1 MSVINTP
8 QPIHEQIFAFAQHLG
23 CPDDQIPEEMN
34 QFFSLKVRKQRTK
47 KAKAPKVDMPQ
58 CCARVWDHKN
68 EDGTVVPGV
77 GGCCSKASTGETF
90 EFNGQTF
97 HFCKRHCAHFNNNP
111 ELAVNPRFARTEVHG
126 IKSQAKA
133 TKLGFEDWKPVLWL
147 GVAKDSTGAV
157 IERPLPSDCV
167 GEFSDQPLRW
177 RDMKHSRKA
186 RKTSKKPKK
195 QNKKEVAEVVEVAE
209 IDEVEELTDAVEAL
223 TIDNKDKTEDVK
235 ETVEET
241 TQDNAELT
249 ATEEG
254 NESSDS
260 SDEDEDEDD
269 ATELEAFTDKESGNT
284 FYVDLKSLK
293 VYNHVNGDFE
303 EVGTIK
309 PRKQGVKPYIKD
321 DKLRKGTLQLKK
333 EADSSSDSDSDDE

>member
-34 QFFSLKVRKQRTK
+34 KFFSLKVRKQRTK

-68 EDGTVVPGV
+68 EDGTVVPGI

-97 HFCKRHCAHFNNNP
+97 HFCKRHGAHFNNNP

-147 GVAKDSTGAV
+147 GVAKDSTGAE

-195 QNKKEVAEVVEVAE
+195 QNKKEVEQ
-209 IDEVEELTDAVEAL
+209 LTDAIEAL
-223 TIDNKDKTEDVK
+223 NIDNKETTKDVK
-235 ETVEET
+235 ETTEETVEEVKEDKET
-241 TQDNAELT
+241 TQDNIELDT
-249 ATEEG
+249 IEEAD
-254 NESSDS
+254 ESSDS
-260 SDEDEDEDD
+260 SEEEDEDEDD

-284 FYVDLKSLK
+284 FYVDLKTLK
-293 VYNHVNGDFE
+293 VYNHVNGEFE
-303 EVGTIK
+303 EVGTINPK
-309 PRKQGVKPYIKD
+309 KQGVKPYIKD
-321 DKLRKGTLQLKK
+321 EKLRKGTLQLNK
-333 EADSSSDSDSDDE
+333 EEDSSSDSDSDDE